1 MEKQSRDIG
10 TRQLDN
16 DISLSEISILLFH
29 QIRPQPGIG
38 LQSWFELS
46 YSRELTDFSVFH
58 AFGSK

>member
-1 MEKQSRDIG
+1 MEKQSGDTA

-29 QIRPQPGIG
+29 QVRPQPGTG
-38 LQSWFELS
+38 LQSWLELS

-58 AFGSK
+58 TLGTK